1 MLVLFFVSAGLL
13 LFFFRR
19 SGTEKNDESDYER
32 FSRTMEHFSV
42 LEEIAM
48 DAMQPSDSLTKQE
61 FLIQLKKTALV
72 DWTECVNLMDEA
84 REMKLSPA
92 LQALR
97 ADLVVY
103 SNHRIQETLLYIRA
117 NEEGTN
123 KYNKSIDSIQRG
135 ITALIDVMKVQ
146 HRPTPYKGPSRDL

>member
-1 MLVLFFVSAGLL
+1 
-13 LFFFRR
+13 
-19 SGTEKNDESDYER
+19 
-32 FSRTMEHFSV
+32 MEHFSV

-48 DAMQPSDSLTKQE
+48 DAMQPSDTLTKEE
-61 FLIQLKKTALV
+61 FLTQLKKTALV
-72 DWTECVNLMDEA
+72 DWAECVNLMDEA
-84 REMKLSPA
+84 KKMKLSPA

-97 ADLVVY
+97 TDLCTY

-135 ITALIDVMKVQ
+135 IRVLVEDMKEQ
-146 HRPTPYKGPSRDL
+146 HRPTPYAGPARNL